1 MEYAG
6 KNPARH
12 IIQPGEPSQWEEQVV
27 RERRDVVFLPDM
39 AEADGEENE

>member
-1 MEYAG
+1 MQYAG

-27 RERRDVVFLPDM
+27 RERADLIDIPGIT
-39 AEADGEENE
+39 EADGEENE